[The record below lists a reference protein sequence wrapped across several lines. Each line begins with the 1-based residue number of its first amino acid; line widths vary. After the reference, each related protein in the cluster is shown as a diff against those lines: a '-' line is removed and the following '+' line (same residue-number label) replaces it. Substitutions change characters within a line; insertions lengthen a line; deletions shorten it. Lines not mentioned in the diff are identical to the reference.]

1 MKLSDL
7 FFWNNKTPADNDWHP
22 VPSGSSIAHIDNL
35 PPWIKRTDI
44 EAAVVDTAPFIAGA
58 GGFAHMSQLNNLG
71 WTAPANVFRNYRT
84 MMAMHRTV
92 LFLTPLI
99 LLCQAAGLEYRN
111 VIPRWSHDR
120 ERRRDEEDVRRQVE
134 AGMGIGGVSWLLR
147 LYVLKIGRAYWAPI
161 DVVMGGALADL
172 MHREYYKAH
181 GL

>member
-7 FFWNNKTPADNDWHP
+7 FFWNNKAPSDNDWRP
-22 VPSGSSIAHIDNL
+22 VPSGSSITHINNL

-58 GGFAHMSQLNNLG
+58 GGLAHTSQLNNLG
-71 WTAPANVFRNYRT
+71 WTAPANVFRNYKT

-92 LFLTPLI
+92 LFLTPMI

-111 VIPRWSHDR
+111 FIPRWSHDR
-120 ERRRDEEDVRRQVE
+120 ERRRGEEDVRRQVE

-147 LYVLKIGRAYWAPI
+147 LYVFKIGRVYWAPI